1 MNLLYKCVT
10 CGGQFRSDEVVYLCP
25 ECTGGSSPGTSA
37 TAGVASDKAA
47 GAAGF
52 QKGILS
58 MPLDVPAAR
67 ARIAGRRSDG
77 QVDPHMLLPFAVG
90 GSDVF
95 PAGDTPVIEPARLRR
110 RTGFP
115 NLYFKDDSRNPSG
128 SLKDRAS
135 LLVAEQAMLQRRH
148 KVVLASTGNA
158 GASMACAGA
167 AYSLDIILFIPEN
180 APREKY
186 IQALSYGARVVPI
199 SGSYD
204 DAFILSIE
212 YTKEFGGI
220 NRNTGYNP
228 YTIEGKKTVSI
239 EIYNQLGCRVPDY
252 VFIPAGDGV
261 VYSGVCKGFSDLA
274 EAGIVDRIPKLIL
287 VQAEGSNAIS
297 RSWRE
302 SGQVVLSRVDTRA
315 DSIAVASPAC
325 GEMAMECLQISK
337 GTPIEVSDAEIGHA
351 QLELGKQSGLFVE
364 PSSAAAWAGFLNAKK
379 DLDPQATVVVLLTGT
394 GFKDMRAAEELVDLP
409 PSCHPDPGSARKFLC
424 DVYGD

>member
-1 MNLLYKCVT
+1 MNLSYKCVT
-10 CGGQFRSDEVVYLCP
+10 CGGQFQSDEVVYLCP
-25 ECTGGSSPGTSA
+25 EC
-37 TAGVASDKAA
+37 GVGAAASDMAA
-47 GAAGF
+47 DSIGF
-52 QKGILS
+52 QKGVLT
-58 MPLDVPAAR
+58 MPLDLPAVL
-67 ARIAGRRSDG
+67 ARIAAQRSDG
-77 QVDPHMLLPFAVG
+77 PVDPHMLLPFSVSGA
-90 GSDVF
+90 DVF
-95 PAGDTPVIEPARLRR
+95 PAGGTPLIEPARLRR

-135 LLVAEQAMLQRRH
+135 LLVAEQAMLRRQN

-167 AYSLDIILFIPEN
+167 AYSLTIILFIPEN

-212 YTKEFGGI
+212 YTKDFGGI

-228 YTIEGKKTVSI
+228 FTIEGKKTVSI

-261 VYSGVCKGFSDLA
+261 VYSGVYKGFSDLA
-274 EAGIVDRIPKLIL
+274 ETGITDRIPKLIL

-297 RSWRE
+297 RSWSE
-302 SGQVVLSRVDTRA
+302 GGQVVLSRVDTCA

-325 GEMAMECLQISK
+325 GELALECLRISK
-337 GTPIEVSDAEIGHA
+337 GKPMEVSDNEIGHA
-351 QLELGKQSGLFVE
+351 QMDLGKESGVFVE
-364 PSSAAAWAGFLNAKK
+364 PSSAAAWAGFLKEKK
-379 DLDPQATVVVLLTGT
+379 DLDPQAAVVVLLTGT
-394 GFKDMRAAEELVDLP
+394 GFKDMRAAEQLVNLP
-409 PSCHPDPGSARKFLC
+409 PSCRPDPGSARKFLIN
-424 DVYGD
+424 VYGD